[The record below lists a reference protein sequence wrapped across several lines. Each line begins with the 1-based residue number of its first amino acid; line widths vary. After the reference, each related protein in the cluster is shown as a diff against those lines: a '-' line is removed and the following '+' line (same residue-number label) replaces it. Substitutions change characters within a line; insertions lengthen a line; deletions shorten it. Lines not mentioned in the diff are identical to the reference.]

1 MKKNRPAVKLT
12 IICRVEEGNAM
23 AELLLSESSTLG
35 VRISQVQ
42 RIKAQRLLE
51 RIETPVGPISM
62 KVKRLGNRII
72 NASPEYEECQR
83 IALEKGLPL
92 EDVYEIARQVIGT
105 RLFAHSK
112 EIS

>member
-1 MKKNRPAVKLT
+1 
-12 IICRVEEGNAM
+12 
-23 AELLLSESSTLG
+23 
-35 VRISQVQ
+35 
-42 RIKAQRLLE
+42 
-51 RIETPVGPISM
+51 M

-105 RLFAHSK
+105 RLLAHTT